1 MVHFFA
7 IITRYSTCLT
17 KPLTSTNCTN
27 VLSSCFDIL
36 ISSFLSEK
44 GLQLFEIKY
53 CLTLLLPQSV
63 QHLYAC
69 NSSHRT
75 QSWGDLPCTNVEIQA
90 LKIKVKY
97 ISETLFLTMRFHC
110 DIRNKHMKLRL
121 STFYL
126 KLFFFRMIISRTVC
140 ISAI

>member
-1 MVHFFA
+1 MVHFFS

-110 DIRNKHMKLRL
+110 DIRNKHIEI
-121 STFYL
+121 TIENF
-126 KLFFFRMIISRTVC
+126 
-140 ISAI
+140 